1 MMISR
6 IATLPFA
13 ANGFIELLV
22 AFRDELESG
31 RARFGSCSDSLRPDR
46 VIAVISR
53 LGLPL
58 TASSRL
64 PVKAE
69 IFT

>member
-1 MMISR
+1 MISR

-22 AFRDELESG
+22 AFRGGLESG
-31 RARFGSCSDSLRPDR
+31 RARFGSCSDSIRSDR
-46 VIAVISR
+46 AIAVVSR
-53 LGLPL
+53 LWLPL
-58 TASSRL
+58 AASSQF

-69 IFT
+69 ILA